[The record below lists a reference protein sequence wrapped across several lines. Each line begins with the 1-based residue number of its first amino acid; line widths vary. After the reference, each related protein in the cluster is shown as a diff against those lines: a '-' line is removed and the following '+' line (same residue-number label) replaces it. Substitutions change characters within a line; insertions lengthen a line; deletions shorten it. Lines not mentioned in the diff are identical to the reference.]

1 MLFSLFREWGLCDM
15 AATDLIVSLMVGGEV
30 IDEWTITNCM
40 WSATEV
46 TSIGVA
52 TGLLE
57 PF

>member
-1 MLFSLFREWGLCDM
+1 M